1 MSTSFFAAAADDDNN
16 NNATT
21 AHTATTNSTTK
32 TSTTGSCWWCDPPKK
47 TFANALQ
54 VINCEKNN
62 RPFFLFN
69 NNNMDRGAD
78 IQPTLSKDEAQREI
92 DQEVDDVFEDA
103 VQEDADEGIEG
114 TFTVTDEEM
123 SIIRADLATE
133 FPEDYDYLSDAYIH
147 SVASKPYSKD
157 PTIRRPLEYS
167 QEKLKHVMEWRAE
180 AGAPEME
187 DLVKL
192 ANGPETAPEAVE
204 DPERLAKAKALVV
217 ALNNGSVYWHGF
229 TKDGR
234 PILWIRTNRKPW
246 YPDVDAEVNA
256 LILLADAGI
265 RSMPDGVTDFVVVSE
280 SSYPPPPNPTFMIK
294 MLKALVRGYPD
305 RLNLLLSA
313 PTVSVIQFVMN
324 LLLPLMPGRL
334 ASKVVLLGAEEVK
347 DKLSEL
353 LMNGAHDIPTFFGG
367 PVDHDKYYPDEGYCP
382 NRGQGTLK
390 FDYFGMVERLK
401 KSKAEYLEAK
411 ENGDR

>member
-1 MSTSFFAAAADDDNN
+1 
-16 NNATT
+16 
-21 AHTATTNSTTK
+21 
-32 TSTTGSCWWCDPPKK
+32 
-47 TFANALQ
+47 
-54 VINCEKNN
+54 
-62 RPFFLFN
+62 
-69 NNNMDRGAD
+69 MDRGLP
-78 IQPTLSKDEAQREI
+78 PTPSEDEAQNEI
-92 DQEVDDVFEDA
+92 KKEVDNVFEDA
-103 VQEDADEGIEG
+103 VQEDADEGVEG
-114 TFTVTDEEM
+114 IFRVTDEEM
-123 SIIRADLATE
+123 AIIRAELATE
-133 FPEDYDYLSDAYIH
+133 FPEDYMYLSDAYIH

-167 QEKLKHVMEWRAE
+167 LEKLTHVMQWRAE

-204 DPERLAKAKALVV
+204 DPDRLIKANAL
-217 ALNNGSVYWHGF
+217 ATSLNVNSLYWHGF

-256 LILLADAGI
+256 LILLSDAGI
-265 RSMPDGVTDFVVVSE
+265 GCMPEGVTDFVCVSE

-305 RLNLLLSA
+305 RLQLLLSA
-313 PTVSVIQFVMN
+313 PVVSIIQFVMN

-334 ASKVVLLGAEEVK
+334 ANKVVLLGADQMKTRLK
-347 DKLSEL
+347 D
-353 LMNGAHDIPTFFGG
+353 LMLHGEDDIPTFFGG
-367 PVDHDKYYPDEGYCP
+367 PVDHDKWYPDESYCP

-390 FDYFGMVERLK
+390 FDYFGMVERLQK
-401 KSKAEYLEAK
+401 AKEEYVAKKAEQST
-411 ENGDR
+411 NGEK